1 MDDSAS
7 SAGSDLPRFAV
18 SAPFQEEEYLIPNHE
33 EQCDFYREKKIKCSK
48 ELPKCA
54 ACKPWSGECIY
65 SKEGASLKSRAPK
78 ARDGEERQP
87 QPTAVSEPIG
97 VEDRLRHIENSLE
110 LLTNSVNQLLV
121 ASGSRPAPHVSSAS
135 NESGNLAPAPEAE
148 RRPPE
153 QIHTFSSLD
162 EAARILQ
169 SFQDESGPSPEH
181 QQAQSSLQGLS
192 DVLTNVSLH
201 HRTVDGTTSDSRFYI
216 PTKETGYAL
225 MGQFLKHSELGDFMF
240 LTPSDHTLRQV
251 LFEPETVTAKAWVV
265 FVNYMLLA
273 LATGSGQHAD
283 AAAAFRKNMRLAL
296 DDAKIF
302 LEPSDVN
309 IQTLILLA
317 LHGEDFALPNMS
329 WMLTGQACQQA
340 QVLRLHS
347 VTNSDTSSPEQQ
359 RRLCLFWALF
369 MADKSCSLAFERPV
383 FLPTEWFQ
391 NVPLPKFEYLQQFH
405 AHQSQA
411 QPAKS
416 AFGAHLF
423 LQTVQL
429 SKLMG
434 FILVPKGASSERDML
449 NSLLDSW
456 YQQTYEKLLSQTRD
470 SETESHNTAQ
480 YREMSL
486 GILSIQFRFLTACII
501 LQGSS
506 SGNEEFRIAYAR
518 QAISLL
524 PNMVSNWSQVYNP
537 AVWELLYFPFT
548 PFFVLFGNIMRD
560 PSASTVPQDLE
571 LLATAKTYFSR
582 MRTQLYV
589 LAGITCKLE
598 HTAGV
603 FLNLAREHANKPRS
617 GSLVSRG
624 LQDDMAATL
633 PLTITDPGQAA
644 FSFADTQHN
653 QQPPTLDDVDIE
665 TFLHWLPQNIPVQS
679 TADVDMGEFGGTAP
693 SQETRGMKRSIDST
707 FDWFSW
713 DTYYASGTIL

>member
-1 MDDSAS
+1 MNDNAS
-7 SAGSDLPRFAV
+7 SAGSDVPRFA
-18 SAPFQEEEYLIPNHE
+18 
-33 EQCDFYREKKIKCSK
+33 CDFCREKKIKCSK

-54 ACKPWSGECIY
+54 ACKPWPGKCIY
-65 SKEGASLKSRAPK
+65 SKQGATAKSRTPK
-78 ARDGEERQP
+78 TREGEERKP
-87 QPTAVSEPIG
+87 RPIAVPEPIG
-97 VEDRLRHIENSLE
+97 VEDRLRRIENSLE

-121 ASGSRPAPHVSSAS
+121 ASGSRTSPHASSAS
-135 NESGNLAPAPEAE
+135 NESGNLDPAPETE
-148 RRPPE
+148 RRSPG
-153 QIHTFSSLD
+153 QTHTFSPLD

-169 SFQDESGPSPEH
+169 SFQDKSGPSPEH
-181 QQAQSSLQGLS
+181 QQAQSCLQGLS
-192 DVLTNVSLH
+192 EVLTNISLH
-201 HRTVDGTTSDSRFYI
+201 HGTIEEASSSRRFYI

-240 LTPSDHTLRQV
+240 LTPSDDTLRQV

-273 LATGSGQHAD
+273 LATGSGLHAD
-283 AAAAFRKNMRLAL
+283 AATAFRKNMCLAL

-302 LEPSDVN
+302 LEPSEVN
-309 IQTLILLA
+309 IQALILLA

-340 QVLRLHS
+340 QVLKLHS
-347 VTNSDTSSPEQQ
+347 VTGSDTSSPEQQ

-369 MADKSCSLAFERPV
+369 MADKSCSLAFGRPV
-383 FLPTEWFQ
+383 FLPAEWFQ
-391 NVPLPKFEYLQQFH
+391 NVPLPQFKYLQQFH
-405 AHQSQA
+405 AHHSQG
-411 QPAKS
+411 QPATS
-416 AFGAHLF
+416 EFGAHLF
-423 LQTVQL
+423 LQTIQL
-429 SKLMG
+429 SKLIG
-434 FILVPKGASSERDML
+434 FILVPKGASSETDML
-449 NSLLDSW
+449 NSLLNSW
-456 YQQTYEKLLSQTRD
+456 YQQTYELLSEARE

-480 YREMSL
+480 SREMSL
-486 GILSIQFRFLTACII
+486 GILSVQFRYLTACII
-501 LQGSS
+501 LQGSR
-506 SGNEEFRIAYAR
+506 SGNEELRISYAR

-524 PNMVSNWSQVYNP
+524 PNIVSNWSQVYNP

-548 PFFVLFGNIMRD
+548 PFFVLFGNIMKD

-571 LLATAKTYFSR
+571 LLETAKTYFSR

-589 LAGITCKLE
+589 LAGITSKLE
-598 HTAGV
+598 HTARV
-603 FLNLAREHANKPRS
+603 FLNLAREHANKPGS
-617 GSLVSRG
+617 GSPVNRG
-624 LQDDMAATL
+624 LQDDMVAPL

-679 TADVDMGEFGGTAP
+679 TADVGMGKFGGTAP